1 LFRTKKDTGATI
13 PQMATVG
20 VKRPRGDDS
29 DDKKEKK
36 KLKAAHP
43 DPSLSV
49 FEIPELAANVINYIL
64 KHPETIARL
73 SMVSKQ

>member
-43 DPSLSV
+43 DPTLSV
-49 FEIPELAANVINYIL
+49 FEIPELAANIVKYFL
-64 KHPETIARL
+64 KYPETIARL